1 MSIADIL
8 IYTIDWIA
16 QNTLLLI
23 LPTNPVVGLDYDALL
38 AHLSSFEA
46 LIIGALSGF
55 GFIAPVALIF
65 VLVSIVIAAEFAL
78 FGFHIVLFIVRLVRG

>member
-8 IYTIDWIA
+8 IYTIDWIV
-16 QNTLLLI
+16 QNTLLQI
-23 LPTNPVVGLDYDALL
+23 LPTNAVGLGYDTLLDYL
-38 AHLSSFEA
+38 SFEA
-46 LIIGALSGF
+46 TITGALSGL

-65 VLVSIVIAAEFAL
+65 VLVSIVITAEFAL